1 MFSLGFMAI
10 GESQNGHRESSAG
23 LSRVYFRTGRPSPS
37 RPLLVSDGRQALR
50 RPFSAG
56 SGALAYTR
64 NERLRGGK
72 LTIVGDSPISSIREK
87 WLMPPS
93 RKVRAIACAAYL
105 QPRITSPYDSLA
117 APNTLS
123 ATPLWF
129 PRQCRRTVRP
139 LAGGSSV
146 MVPRSHAIRM
156 PGVQMPTGVAEQPRL
171 PGRSDRQSWT
181 ATICNDCPELSRLA
195 ELEALQDPVGSAALL
210 AAACP
215 RPTVSRAGAG
225 LLVWSGFLP
234 GRSRLGRR
242 VRASAGA
249 CRCGRRAVA
258 ILAISRG
265 RCARARPGLRIS
277 RAESIR
283 LEPPSVPVPGVA
295 RPGERLPPLRRCYWP
310 EFSSGITPFC
320 AHFAS

>member
-1 MFSLGFMAI
+1 M
-10 GESQNGHRESSAG
+10 
-23 LSRVYFRTGRPSPS
+23 
-37 RPLLVSDGRQALR
+37 LLWGI
-50 RPFSAG
+50 
-56 SGALAYTR
+56 LA
-64 NERLRGGK
+64 
-72 LTIVGDSPISSIREK
+72 ISSIREK

-129 PRQCRRTVRP
+129 PRQCRRTRTASSWRVVSH
-139 LAGGSSV
+139 GSSQSRY
-146 MVPRSHAIRM
+146 PNARHSD
-156 PGVQMPTGVAEQPRL
+156 PTGVAEQPRL
-171 PGRSDRQSWT
+171 QGRSDRQSWT

-195 ELEALQDPVGSAALL
+195 ELEACAGPCWIGGATGRSMPPPDSQPGGGSPS
-210 AAACP
+210 C
-215 RPTVSRAGAG
+215 
-225 LLVWSGFLP
+225 LVRLSA

-265 RCARARPGLRIS
+265 RCARARPGFRRLPVRRASGWS
-277 RAESIR
+277 RRASR
-283 LEPPSVPVPGVA
+283 CRASRVA
-295 RPGERLPPLRRCYWP
+295 GERLPPLRRYYWP
-310 EFSSGITPFC
+310 EFSSGIAPFR
-320 AHFAS
+320 AHLAS